1 MDKFKIWNI
10 LENKTDNKITRVF
23 NNVMI
28 LIISLNIIAFI
39 LETEK
44 DFYKSYKLYFYWFEI
59 ISIGI
64 FTIEYILRI
73 YTCNVENKYKV
84 KFGRIYYFFT
94 PMALIDLL
102 VIAPFFV
109 SLFVADSRILRL
121 LEGFKYS

>member
-1 MDKFKIWNI
+1 MNKLKIWNI

-23 NNVMI
+23 NNAMI

-44 DFYKSYKLYFYWFEI
+44 NFYENYILYFYWFEI

-73 YTCNVENKYKV
+73 YTCNVENKYKGN
-84 KFGRIYYFFT
+84 FGRMYYFFT

-102 VIAPFFV
+102 VIAPFFI
-109 SLFVADSRILRL
+109 S
-121 LEGFKYS
+121 

>member
-1 MDKFKIWNI
+1 MNKLKIWNI

-44 DFYKSYKLYFYWFEI
+44 DFYEDYKLYFYWFEL

-73 YTCNVENKYKV
+73 YTCNVEIKYKC
-84 KFGRIYYFFT
+84 
-94 PMALIDLL
+94 ALEKRQNNLSMQKLKDMIMMN
-102 VIAPFFV
+102 V
-109 SLFVADSRILRL
+109 SDSNI
-121 LEGFKYS
+121 